1 MSLVAVSEWLNLQS
15 YKVILPFAT
24 GGYND
29 HDPWIRPLTLE
40 EKTTIDNYMELA
52 EEAIDHRTTIEVN
65 MRSIPL
71 A

>member
-1 MSLVAVSEWLNLQS
+1 MSLVAISDWLNLQS

-24 GGYND
+24 GEYND
-29 HDPWIRPLTLE
+29 HDSLIRPLTLD
-40 EKTTIDNYMELA
+40 EKTAIDNYMELA